1 MKKIY
6 IAGSFSNDV
15 EREQLNTM
23 IDTVRKEN
31 PDAELFI
38 PMLGFIPGGN
48 DKDEN
53 GEYIMPNYVWAR
65 AVFTMDVNAID
76 SCDEVIALYRGRYS
90 GTGTAWEIGYAYA
103 KNKPITVYVPRG
115 VDQTSLMVINSASK
129 VISESEYEQK

>member
-53 GEYIMPNYVWAR
+53 GEYTMPNYVWAR

-76 SCDEVIALYRGRYS
+76 RCDEVIALYRGRYS

-103 KNKPITVYVPRG
+103 KNKPITVYIPGG